1 MTEAEWLACD
11 DPNLMLNFLLGK
23 ASNRKVRL
31 FEVAC
36 CRRIWRLLPDDDCR
50 QAVLVA
56 ERFAD
61 GNATDRERRAVRKL
75 VATIKESEDLAS
87 INARGAAFD
96 ANEKTAGKKFG
107 FGSAAVAAAEG
118 LGADNRHR
126 RRLRAEEKAQ
136 AGLLHCIFGPL
147 PFRSIT
153 VSPAV
158 LTWNDGTLPRL
169 ALVIYEDRKM
179 PEGTLD
185 TGRLA
190 VLADAL
196 LDAGCDDEALI
207 QHCREPGPH
216 VRGCWAVDLI
226 LGKG

>member
-1 MTEAEWLACD
+1 MTEPEWLACT
-11 DPNLMLNFLLGK
+11 DPTPMLEFLLGK

-75 VATIKESEDLAS
+75 VATIKESGDLAS

-118 LGADNRHR
+118 RGADNRYR

-136 AGLLHCIFGPL
+136 AGLLRCIFGPL
-147 PFRSIT
+147 PFRPIT
-153 VSPAV
+153 LKPAW
-158 LTWNDGTLPRL
+158 LSWHGGTIPKLAQAIYDDRTFDHLP
-169 ALVIYEDRKM
+169 I
-179 PEGTLD
+179 
-185 TGRLA
+185 
-190 VLADAL
+190 LADAL
-196 LDAGCDDEALI
+196 EEAGCTHSDILA
-207 QHCREPGPH
+207 HCRHPGQH
-216 VRGCWAVDLI
+216 ARGCWSLDLI
-226 LGKG
+226 LGKE

>member
-1 MTEAEWLACD
+1 MTEQEWLAGT
-11 DPNLMLNFLLGK
+11 DPRKMLEFLRGK

-75 VATIKESEDLAS
+75 VATIKESGDLAS

-118 LGADNRHR
+118 RGAVNRYR

-136 AGLLHCIFGPL
+136 AALLRCIFGN
-147 PFRSIT
+147 PFRPICIA
-153 VSPAV
+153 PAWQTPQAV
-158 LTWNDGTLPRL
+158 AL
-169 ALVIYEDRKM
+169 AQAAYEQRER
-179 PEGTLD
+179 PAGTLD
-185 TGRLA
+185 ATRLA

-196 LDAGCDDEALI
+196 EDAGCDQADLVAHL
-207 QHCREPGPH
+207 RGPGSH
-216 VRGCWAVDLI
+216 VRDCWAVDLI
-226 LGKG
+226 LGKQ